1 MERFATIEREYE
13 LHLHELDRHPRVVA
27 MEARVGSSERDASGR
42 AAGEIT
48 LSDLVVDALRMNVRR
63 VIVGEVR
70 GPEVVPMLNAMSVGD
85 GSMCTLHA
93 RSAAKALDRIVTLC
107 LEQGGGMTDAFAY
120 RAAADGIDF
129 VVHLAMRHDA
139 ATGGTRQR
147 FVTEVLEVDGIGEGG
162 RPVVT
167 TVFTPGPDGRA
178 VPAHHPHCLAD
189 LVAAGFD
196 ATLLDHAHLD
206 PVRAARRA
214 GW

>member
-1 MERFATIEREYE
+1 
-13 LHLHELDRHPRVVA
+13 
-27 MEARVGSSERDASGR
+27 
-42 AAGEIT
+42 
-48 LSDLVVDALRMNVRR
+48 
-63 VIVGEVR
+63 
-70 GPEVVPMLNAMSVGD
+70 MLNAMSVGD

-139 ATGGTRQR
+139 ERGSRRER
-147 FVTEVLEVDGIGEGG
+147 FVAEILEVDGIGEGG

-178 VPAHHPHCLAD
+178 VPAHRPRCLPD
-189 LVAAGFD
+189 LVAEGFD
-196 ATLLDHAHLD
+196 ASLLDHGQLD
-206 PVRAARRA
+206 PVRMARRSA
-214 GW
+214 R